1 MRSLIVLPLVAAIAV
16 SGCKK
21 EPAGP
26 KTVDQVKQEVA
37 QMVKPRPGLYSSSV
51 KMINFEVPG
60 MPPAQAERLK
70 GMFSQ
75 TAQARQFCLT
85 PAESEKGYREMTRKL
100 AQGNCT
106 YDKFEAAG
114 GTLDAQL
121 TCQTAKGMTAVIA
134 MKGTMTPEGSQMHMK
149 MDQSMAAMPGK
160 GVKMEM
166 DVSSTRVGDCAG

>member
-1 MRSLIVLPLVAAIAV
+1 MRTIIILPLLAAVTLA
-16 SGCKK
+16 GCKN

-26 KTVDQVKQEVA
+26 KSEDQVKAEVA

-85 PAESEKGYREMTRKL
+85 PEESEKGYREMTKKL

-106 YDKFEAAG
+106 YDRFEAQG
-114 GTLDAQL
+114 GTLDAKL
-121 TCQTAKGMTAVIA
+121 TCQTAKGMSAVIE
-134 MKGTMTPEGSQMHMK
+134 MQGTMTPEGSQMHMK

-166 DVSSTRVGDCAG
+166 EVSSTRVGDCK

>member
-1 MRSLIVLPLVAAIAV
+1 MRTIIILPLAALALA
-16 SGCKK
+16 GCKS

-26 KTVDQVKQEVA
+26 KSEDQVKAEVA

-51 KMINFEVPG
+51 KMINFAVPG

-85 PAESEKGYREMTRKL
+85 PAESEKGYREMTKKL

-106 YDKFEAAG
+106 YDRFEARG
-114 GTLDAQL
+114 GTLDAKL
-121 TCQTAKGMTAVIA
+121 TCQAAKGMTAVIE
-134 MKGTMTPEGSQMHMK
+134 MRGTMTPEGSQMHMK

-166 DVSSTRVGDCAG
+166 EVSSTRVGDCT